1 MKRQSTLIV
10 SYACNLNCI
19 YCYERYKSSNL
30 MEIAVA
36 KSILDAEFKYMEE
49 SNKFDSLEFV
59 FMGGEPLLNY
69 DLIVNLC
76 EWTWERYKARNYSFV
91 VVTNG
96 TLLDD
101 KMKKW
106 FSLNKGRIMIDL
118 SVDGYSEIQFMNRG
132 TKLQDIPIKWVNDN
146 WPESDFKMTISRSS
160 LPYFAKGVIYLHSH
174 NYKVLTTL
182 AVGEKWTNED
192 AIIYYNQI
200 RELSSYYLSQKNKF
214 PPSFLLKSI
223 DVLFEQKYAKRKCC
237 HSGDSVVTYDING
250 DKYPCT
256 IFTPLVFGRDIR
268 EELLNYDFNDDS
280 QFFDSRCSRCIIYNL
295 CKTCYGYNFKERGC
309 LAKRD
314 MAVCK
319 MYKTEIYAIC
329 QFQKELLERVSG
341 HRNLTFSENVRLEHI
356 LKIIENIEL
365 KI

>member
-1 MKRQSTLIV
+1 
-10 SYACNLNCI
+10 
-19 YCYERYKSSNL
+19 

-132 TKLQDIPIKWVNDN
+132 TKLQDIPI
-146 WPESDFKMTISRSS
+146 TI
-160 LPYFAKGVIYLHSH
+160 
-174 NYKVLTTL
+174 
-182 AVGEKWTNED
+182 
-192 AIIYYNQI
+192 
-200 RELSSYYLSQKNKF
+200 
-214 PPSFLLKSI
+214 
-223 DVLFEQKYAKRKCC
+223 
-237 HSGDSVVTYDING
+237 
-250 DKYPCT
+250 
-256 IFTPLVFGRDIR
+256 
-268 EELLNYDFNDDS
+268 
-280 QFFDSRCSRCIIYNL
+280 
-295 CKTCYGYNFKERGC
+295 
-309 LAKRD
+309 
-314 MAVCK
+314 
-319 MYKTEIYAIC
+319 
-329 QFQKELLERVSG
+329 
-341 HRNLTFSENVRLEHI
+341 VR
-356 LKIIENIEL
+356 
-365 KI
+365 